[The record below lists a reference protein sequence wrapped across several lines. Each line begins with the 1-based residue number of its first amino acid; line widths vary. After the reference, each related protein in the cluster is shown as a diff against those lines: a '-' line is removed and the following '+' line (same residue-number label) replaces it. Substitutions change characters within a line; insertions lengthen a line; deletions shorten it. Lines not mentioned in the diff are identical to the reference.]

1 MFSESEIVKLGFN
14 SVRQYFSN
22 CDLIDLSL
30 KSDLFVG
37 NAIDQRRALLN
48 VKS

>member
-22 CDLIDLSL
+22 YDLIDLSL
-30 KSDLFVG
+30 KSDLFG
-37 NAIDQRRALLN
+37 ENMLLIRGELF
-48 VKS
+48 